1 MHPFLTPNLHP
12 HIFGTYLLTSV
23 DSRTKLG
30 PSDDILITSPHPRS
44 PPPPP
49 PPSLLKYEDL
59 NCEVLVFHL
68 RIQSYLG
75 QELDTQT
82 NVPRPKY
89 TLLNLDLFVENQAFR
104 RCIIRT

>member
-12 HIFGTYLLTSV
+12 QIFGTYLLTTV

-30 PSDDILITSPHPRS
+30 PSDAILIT

-49 PPSLLKYEDL
+49 PPALHPPSLLKYEDL
-59 NCEVLVFHL
+59 NCEVLAFHL
-68 RIQSYLG
+68 GIQSYLG

-82 NVPRPKY
+82 NVPRTKY
-89 TLLNLDLFVENQAFR
+89 TLLTLDLFVENQAFR
-104 RCIIRT
+104 RCIIRA

>member
-30 PSDDILITSPHPRS
+30 PSDAILITSP

-49 PPSLLKYEDL
+49 TLHPPSLLKYEDL

-89 TLLNLDLFVENQAFR
+89 TLLNLDLFDENQAFG